1 MLPEPITA
9 YLDEQSIPHD
19 DLDASFREIGLD
31 ILDCLEMFFLIEE
44 HAKNPIG
51 LKDDVYERWQTLA
64 DVAKV
69 ARELA
74 A

>member
-1 MLPEPITA
+1 MLPDYITA

-31 ILDCLEMFFLIEE
+31 QLDVQEIAMI
-44 HAKNPIG
+44 IG
-51 LKDDVYERWQTLA
+51 DPNHIDVADIDYERWQTLA